1 MLSMGDLLWAGGL
14 KWAEAYSCSTMEA
27 EETAELLVT
36 QFFAKFVPPDTIH
49 SDQGSTFEASLM
61 GNLFELFGIE
71 KTRTTPYHPQSN
83 GLVER
88 FNRTLLDVLRALVSE
103 TPGNWDSALPF
114 ATMAYNTSVHEA
126 TGVTPYFALFG
137 REVRLPVDIQYGLPK
152 PRPEH
157 ISAYIWQTRERMH
170 KVQSFMRRRMRID
183 QRQRKEYY
191 DKNARASVFEVGDKV
206 WLAIPKRH
214 KLSPSWEGPY
224 SVVTKKGGDVYCIR
238 LDAHPRR
245 RLNVHANRLRAYNVQ
260 TRRPAPITTGTE
272 ETGGSGRSSFNDLP
286 PRSGQRAADRREHGE
301 TLEPHRRT
309 SRSPGRLRDYVVYSA
324 QSPGRS
330 LPKEGAA

>member
-1 MLSMGDLLWAGGL
+1 
-14 KWAEAYSCSTMEA
+14 
-27 EETAELLVT
+27 
-36 QFFAKFVPPDTIH
+36 
-49 SDQGSTFEASLM
+49 M

-103 TPGNWDSALPF
+103 TPGNWDSALPL

-137 REVRLPVDIQYGLPK
+137 REARVPVDIQYGLPK

-170 KVQSFMRRRMRID
+170 KVHSFMRRRMRID
-183 QRQRKEYY
+183 QRRRKEYY
-191 DKNARASVFEVGDKV
+191 DKNARLRSFEVGDKV

-224 SVVTKKGGDVYCIR
+224 SVEGR
-238 LDAHPRR
+238 
-245 RLNVHANRLRAYNVQ
+245 
-260 TRRPAPITTGTE
+260 ITTGTE

-286 PRSGQRAADRREHGE
+286 PHRGQCTADRREHGE
-301 TLEPHRRT
+301 TLGPQRRT
-309 SRSPGRLRDYVVYSA
+309 SRPPDRLRDYVVYSA
-324 QSPGRS
+324 QSPGRT
-330 LPKEGAA
+330 LPKEGAV

>member
-1 MLSMGDLLWAGGL
+1 
-14 KWAEAYSCSTMEA
+14 MEA

-36 QFFAKFVPPDTIH
+36 QFFAKFGPPDTIH
-49 SDQGSTFEASLM
+49 SDQGRTFEASLM

-206 WLAIPKRH
+206 CD
-214 KLSPSWEGPY
+214 
-224 SVVTKKGGDVYCIR
+224 KKG
-238 LDAHPRR
+238 RR
-245 RLNVHANRLRAYNVQ
+245 RILHPLGRS
-260 TRRPAPITTGTE
+260 PE
-272 ETGGSGRSSFNDLP
+272 ETP
-286 PRSGQRAADRREHGE
+286 QCPRE
-301 TLEPHRRT
+301 
-309 SRSPGRLRDYVVYSA
+309 
-324 QSPGRS
+324 
-330 LPKEGAA
+330 